1 MSTMI
6 SHFFRKLSTG
16 VSTITFTTSMVRNR
30 AVKAQIPKVFLN
42 TRHVGHS
49 CIIAVRG
56 RCCTLN
62 HSWTNNLRSLLCNNV
77 ISGLTVAQQQEPG
90 VPVLSNN
97 DSGYAG
103 CLPRRKNST
112 DMYGPYGFLPSCE
125 TVKNTKHYA
134 PPEQNPGKFS
144 TLS

>member
-6 SHFFRKLSTG
+6 SHVFRKLSTG
-16 VSTITFTTSMVRNR
+16 VSTITYTTQMVRNR
-30 AVKAQIPKVFLN
+30 AVKSQIPKVFLN

-77 ISGLTVAQQQEPG
+77 TSGLTVAQQQKPG

-97 DSGYAG
+97 DSGYVG
-103 CLPRRKNST
+103 CLPRKKNST
-112 DMYGPYGFLPSCE
+112 DMHARAIWISSLVR
-125 TVKNTKHYA
+125 VKNTKHHV
-134 PPEQNPGKFS
+134 PREQNPGKFS